1 MATTTLFSNS
11 EEHPGYYLW
20 QTAMR
25 WQKEMNQVLTEF
37 SLTYTQYIILFTIH
51 RLKNQDTPISQVTI
65 ASVCNIDTMMVS
77 KVLKTLIKKAMVTRK
92 ESKIDTRSK
101 IVTLTPSGESTLLQA
116 NVAIE
121 SAEEVFFQ
129 SLGNFSDSFYSA
141 LEQLS
146 L

>member
-1 MATTTLFSNS
+1 MAITTLFSNS

-25 WQKEMNQVLTEF
+25 WQKEMNQVLTDF

-51 RLKNQDTPISQVTI
+51 RLKNHDTPISQVTI
-65 ASVCNIDTMMVS
+65 AAVCNIDTMMVS
-77 KVLKTLIKKAMVTRK
+77 KVLKTLIKKAMVSRK
-92 ESKIDTRSK
+92 ESKIDTRAK
-101 IVTLTPSGESTLLQA
+101 IVTLTAFGESTLLQA

-121 SAEEVFFQ
+121 SAEETFFQ

>member
-1 MATTTLFSNS
+1 MAITTLFSNS

-25 WQKEMNQVLTEF
+25 WQKEMNQVLTDF

-51 RLKNQDTPISQVTI
+51 RLKNHDTPISQVTI
-65 ASVCNIDTMMVS
+65 AAVCNIDTMMVS
-77 KVLKTLIKKAMVTRK
+77 KVLKTLIKKAMVSRK
-92 ESKIDTRSK
+92 ESKIDTRAK
-101 IVTLTPSGESTLLQA
+101 IVTLTAFGESTLLQA

-121 SAEEVFFQ
+121 SAEETFFQ

-146 L
+146 H